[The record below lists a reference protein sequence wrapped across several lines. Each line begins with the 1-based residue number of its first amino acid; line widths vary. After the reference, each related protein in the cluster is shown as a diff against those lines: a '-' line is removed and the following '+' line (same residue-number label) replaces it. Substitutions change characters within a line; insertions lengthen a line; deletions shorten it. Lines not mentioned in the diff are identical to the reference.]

1 VKADAIVNTANPR
14 PVVGT
19 GVDTAIY
26 EAAGRELL
34 LAERRKIGKI
44 RRGDAAATPAF
55 ALPAKCIIHTVGTHW
70 RGGLFGER
78 KVLASCYRRS
88 LNVAKEQGCES
99 IALPLLAAGVYG
111 FPKEIALTI
120 ALDEIRAFLMDNDM
134 DVTLVVFDRD
144 AYALSSKLL
153 FDVQAFIDDQ
163 AVAEANRAEYAY
175 RVSEM
180 EILPSVGGYGLSDLE
195 AGNVIP
201 RVEEEDSDAQYS
213 AEYDDAEYSDAD
225 YSIGA
230 YEDAE
235 HSEAAY
241 DEYEDRVLEQAARLE
256 RYRRFAADEELRSA
270 PAGAAVPPPD
280 AGAPAPAKA
289 APLPNIGAPVGSA
302 PMPAVGAPRE
312 KSALPPDEVDLAEVP
327 IEAALE
333 KTELPDFEVGMS
345 FRDKLFELID
355 ARGLTDPEVY
365 KRANIDRKLFSKIR
379 SNESYTPKKKTALA
393 LAVALQLS
401 LAETEDLIARAGY
414 ALSPSDLFDTIIK
427 FFISH
432 HNYDIYL
439 INATLFSYDQ
449 PLLGL

>member
-1 VKADAIVNTANPR
+1 MPCRIVRDNIINVKADAIVNTANPR

-26 EAAGRELL
+26 EAAGRDLL

-111 FPKEIALTI
+111 FPKDIALTI

-134 DVTLVVFDRD
+134 DVTLVVFDRE

-163 AVAEANRAEYAY
+163 QVAEANRAEYTYQA
-175 RVSEM
+175 SEV
-180 EILPSVGGYGLSDLE
+180 EILPSVSESRLPGRE
-195 AGNVIP
+195 AGNMVFGASP
-201 RVEEEDSDAQYS
+201 AENADEEFE
-213 AEYDDAEYSDAD
+213 DAEYSAEPGD
-225 YSIGA
+225 YESG
-230 YEDAE
+230 EAE
-235 HSEAAY
+235 Y

-256 RYRRFAADEELRSA
+256 RYRRFAADEELRSPMP
-270 PAGAAVPPPD
+270 PAGA
-280 AGAPAPAKA
+280 GAPAKA
-289 APLPNIGAPVGSA
+289 APLPFTGAPVGSA
-302 PMPAVGAPRE
+302 PRM
-312 KSALPPDEVDLAEVP
+312 KSTAPPDEADLAKVP
-327 IEAALE
+327 IETVLE

-379 SNESYTPKKKTALA
+379 SNEDYTPKKKTALA
-393 LAVALQLS
+393 LAVALELT
-401 LAETEDLIARAGY
+401 LEETEDLIARAGY

-427 FFISH
+427 FFISRR
-432 HNYDIYL
+432 NYDIYL

-449 PLLGL
+449 QLLGL

>member
-1 VKADAIVNTANPR
+1 MPFRIVRDNIINVKADAIVNTANPR

-26 EAAGRELL
+26 EAAGREQL

-78 KVLASCYRRS
+78 KILASCYRRS
-88 LNVAKEQGCES
+88 LSVAKEQGCGS

-111 FPKEIALTI
+111 FPKEVALTI

-163 AVAEANRAEYAY
+163 QVAEANRTEYTFKANP
-175 RVSEM
+175 VSDA
-180 EILPSVGGYGLSDLE
+180 YGLSDF
-195 AGNVIP
+195 GNAVYGME
-201 RVEEEDSDAQYS
+201 R
-213 AEYDDAEYSDAD
+213 AD
-225 YSIGA
+225 R
-230 YEDAE
+230 D
-235 HSEAAY
+235 
-241 DEYEDRVLEQAARLE
+241 LQ
-256 RYRRFAADEELRSA
+256 EELRS
-270 PAGAAVPPPD
+270 PMPPSGAG
-280 AGAPAPAKA
+280 APAKA
-289 APLPNIGAPVGSA
+289 APLPFAGAPVGSA
-302 PMPAVGAPRE
+302 PRM
-312 KSALPPDEVDLAEVP
+312 KSTAPPDEADLTEVP
-327 IEAALE
+327 IETVLE

-379 SNESYTPKKKTALA
+379 SNEDYTPKKKTALA
-393 LAVALQLS
+393 LAVALELT
-401 LAETEDLIARAGY
+401 LEETEDLIARAGY

-427 FFISH
+427 FFISRR
-432 HNYDIYL
+432 NYDIYL

-449 PLLGL
+449 QLLGL

>member
-1 VKADAIVNTANPR
+1 MPFRIVRDNIINVKADAIVNTANPR

-26 EAAGRELL
+26 EAAGRDML

-111 FPKEIALTI
+111 FPKEVALTV

-134 DVTLVVFDRD
+134 DVTLVVFDRE

-163 AVAEANRAEYAY
+163 QVAEANRAEYTYQA
-175 RVSEM
+175 SEV
-180 EILPSVGGYGLSDLE
+180 EILPSVSESRLPGRE
-195 AGNVIP
+195 AGNMVFGASP
-201 RVEEEDSDAQYS
+201 AEHADEEF
-213 AEYDDAEYSDAD
+213 
-225 YSIGA
+225 
-230 YEDAE
+230 EDAE
-235 HSEAAY
+235 Y

-256 RYRRFAADEELRSA
+256 RYRRFAADEELRSPMP
-270 PAGAAVPPPD
+270 PAGA
-280 AGAPAPAKA
+280 GAPAKA
-289 APLPNIGAPVGSA
+289 APLPFAGAPVDSA
-302 PMPAVGAPRE
+302 PRM
-312 KSALPPDEVDLAEVP
+312 KSTALPDEADLAEAP
-327 IEAALE
+327 IETVLE

-379 SNESYTPKKKTALA
+379 SNEDYTPKKKTALA
-393 LAVALQLS
+393 LAVALELT
-401 LAETEDLIARAGY
+401 LEETEDLIARAGY

-427 FFISH
+427 FFISRR
-432 HNYDIYL
+432 NYDIYL

-449 PLLGL
+449 QLLGL

>member
-1 VKADAIVNTANPR
+1 MPFRIVRDNIINVKADAIVNTANPR

-26 EAAGRELL
+26 EAAGREQL

-78 KVLASCYRRS
+78 KILASCYRRS
-88 LNVAKEQGCES
+88 LSVAKEQGCGS

-111 FPKEIALTI
+111 FPKDVALTI

-163 AVAEANRAEYAY
+163 QVAEANRTEYTFKANP
-175 RVSEM
+175 VSDA
-180 EILPSVGGYGLSDLE
+180 YGLSDF
-195 AGNVIP
+195 GNAVYGME
-201 RVEEEDSDAQYS
+201 R
-213 AEYDDAEYSDAD
+213 AD
-225 YSIGA
+225 R
-230 YEDAE
+230 D
-235 HSEAAY
+235 
-241 DEYEDRVLEQAARLE
+241 LQ
-256 RYRRFAADEELRSA
+256 EELRSPMP
-270 PAGAAVPPPD
+270 PAG
-280 AGAPAPAKA
+280 AGAPAKT
-289 APLPNIGAPVGSA
+289 APLPFAGAQVDSA
-302 PMPAVGAPRE
+302 PRM
-312 KSALPPDEVDLAEVP
+312 KSTAPPDEADLAEVP
-327 IEAALE
+327 IETVLE

-379 SNESYTPKKKTALA
+379 SNEDYTPKKKTALA
-393 LAVALQLS
+393 LAVALELT
-401 LAETEDLIARAGY
+401 LEETEDLIARAGY

-427 FFISH
+427 FFISRR
-432 HNYDIYL
+432 NYDIYL

-449 PLLGL
+449 QLLGL

>member
-1 VKADAIVNTANPR
+1 MPFRIVRDNIINVKADAIVNTANPR

-26 EAAGRELL
+26 EAAGRDLL

-78 KVLASCYRRS
+78 KILASCYRRS
-88 LNVAKEQGCES
+88 LSVAKEQGCGS

-111 FPKEIALTI
+111 FPKDVALTI

-163 AVAEANRAEYAY
+163 QVAEANRTEYTFKANP
-175 RVSEM
+175 VSDA
-180 EILPSVGGYGLSDLE
+180 YGLSDF
-195 AGNVIP
+195 GNAVYGME
-201 RVEEEDSDAQYS
+201 R
-213 AEYDDAEYSDAD
+213 AD
-225 YSIGA
+225 R
-230 YEDAE
+230 D
-235 HSEAAY
+235 
-241 DEYEDRVLEQAARLE
+241 LQ
-256 RYRRFAADEELRSA
+256 EELRSPMP
-270 PAGAAVPPPD
+270 PAG
-280 AGAPAPAKA
+280 AGAPAKT
-289 APLPNIGAPVGSA
+289 APLPFAGAQVDSA
-302 PMPAVGAPRE
+302 PRM
-312 KSALPPDEVDLAEVP
+312 KSTALPDEADLAEVP
-327 IEAALE
+327 IETVLE

-379 SNESYTPKKKTALA
+379 SNEDYTPKKKTALA
-393 LAVALQLS
+393 LAVALELT
-401 LAETEDLIARAGY
+401 LEETEDLIARAGY

-427 FFISH
+427 FFISRR
-432 HNYDIYL
+432 NYDIYL

-449 PLLGL
+449 QLLGL

>member
-1 VKADAIVNTANPR
+1 MPFRIVRDNIINVKADAIVNTANPR

-26 EAAGRELL
+26 EAAGMDLL

-78 KVLASCYRRS
+78 KILASCYRRS
-88 LNVAKEQGCES
+88 LSVAKEQGCGS

-111 FPKEIALTI
+111 FPKEVALTI

-163 AVAEANRAEYAY
+163 QVAEANRAEYTFKASP
-175 RVSEM
+175 VSDA
-180 EILPSVGGYGLSDLE
+180 YGLSDFGNAVYGMERADRGLPEE
-195 AGNVIP
+195 ARAG
-201 RVEEEDSDAQYS
+201 
-213 AEYDDAEYSDAD
+213 YDDAD

-235 HSEAAY
+235 YSEAAY

-256 RYRRFAADEELRSA
+256 RYRRFAADEELRSPMP
-270 PAGAAVPPPD
+270 PAGA
-280 AGAPAPAKA
+280 GAPAKA
-289 APLPNIGAPVGSA
+289 APLPFAGAPVDR
-302 PMPAVGAPRE
+302 APRM
-312 KSALPPDEVDLAEVP
+312 KSTAPPDEADLAEVP
-327 IEAALE
+327 IETVLE

-379 SNESYTPKKKTALA
+379 SNEDYTPKKKTALA
-393 LAVALQLS
+393 LAVALELT
-401 LAETEDLIARAGY
+401 LEETEDLIARAGY

-427 FFISH
+427 FFISRR
-432 HNYDIYL
+432 NYDIYL

-449 PLLGL
+449 QLLGL